1 MLQPWAQMN
10 IMRNYR
16 IWACGLILLFGHSCR
31 KNDIPASIDD
41 GQSLEI
47 EQDPAGLSIFSSN
60 CNGTKSSD
68 DLPILYAHFLGFTLK
83 DDICFSDVVDNKDG
97 VISCAPGP
105 FLATQKNS
113 LEGLEQ
119 WTFATMP
126 DYLVW
131 HLEDESLLDERF
143 YITNQTGFPLRAQI
157 IKLQKDTTATLVLF
171 PKMDLTLDTPY
182 YIYMTT
188 ETKDAKKTWIQPIRI
203 SASASDKP

>member
-1 MLQPWAQMN
+1 MLKPWAQIDTMLK
-10 IMRNYR
+10 YF
-16 IWACGLILLFGHSCR
+16 IWAYGLIWLFSQSCT
-31 KNDIPASIDD
+31 KHEPPLSIDD

-47 EQDPAGLSIFSSN
+47 EQDPAGLSVFASN
-60 CNGTKSSD
+60 CNGSKNTDSP
-68 DLPILYAHFLGFTLK
+68 LLYAHFLETTLK

-105 FLATQKNS
+105 FLAEQNNS
-113 LEGLEQ
+113 LEALEQ
-119 WTFATMP
+119 WTFAAMP

-131 HLEDESLLDERF
+131 HLEDQSLLDERF

-171 PKMDLTLDTPY
+171 PKMDLTLDTTY

-188 ETKDAKKTWIQPIRI
+188 ETKDAKKTWIQPIRL
-203 SASASDKP
+203 SASINN